1 VIQVGVLGAGG
12 RMGRAVCRAV
22 AAAEDLDLI
31 AAVDPGA
38 AGEDLRALVG
48 EEAPGLTVGG
58 DIEAWGSAGVEV
70 AVDFTDA
77 AAARRHLEWCASH
90 GVHAVVGT
98 SGLGE
103 EDVAAARRQFAA
115 STANALLVP
124 NFAIGAVL
132 LERFCELA
140 APFMDGVEVIEL
152 HHDGKR
158 DAPSGTAMHTAA
170 RIEQARRRAGSGPL
184 PDDPTTLTTLP
195 GVRGGRTPG
204 GVHVHAV
211 RLPGLVAHE
220 EVLFGALGQSLT
232 LRHDSYDRVSFMP
245 GVLLAVRA
253 APTRPG
259 VTIGLDSL
267 LGL

>member
-1 VIQVGVLGAGG
+1 
-12 RMGRAVCRAV
+12 MGITVCRAV
-22 AAAEDLDLI
+22 AAADDLDLV

-38 AGEDLRALVG
+38 AGEDLRSLAG
-48 EEAPGLTVGG
+48 DEAPGLVVG
-58 DIEAWGSAGVEV
+58 DDVEAWGAGDVEV

-77 AAARRHLEWCASH
+77 AAARRHLGWCASH

-98 SGLGE
+98 SGLGA
-103 EDVAAARRQFAA
+103 DDMAAVRRQFAD
-115 STANALLVP
+115 SGANAVLVP

-132 LERFCELA
+132 LEYFCELA

-158 DAPSGTAMHTAA
+158 DAPSGTALHTAA
-170 RIEQARRRAGSGPL
+170 RIEEARRRAGLGPL
-184 PDDPTTLTTLP
+184 PQDPTTLTTLP

-220 EVLFGALGQSLT
+220 EVLFGALGQGLT